1 MFIFIFCCFITQSVF
16 ADAKIIVLGDS
27 ISAGYGIKQEQSWVS
42 LLQQRLAEK
51 EYRYQT
57 VNASIS
63 GDTTSGGLQ
72 RIDNILTNH
81 APAIVIIELGGNDGL
96 RGLNLKA
103 TKRNLLQIIE
113 KCKKN
118 KSKILLIGMQLP
130 PNYGYAYT
138 NQFARIFES
147 LSNEKNIALVPF
159 MLKGIESNMHYFQ
172 KDGIHPTA
180 AAQII
185 LLDNIWPMLEPLL

>member
-1 MFIFIFCCFITQSVF
+1 
-16 ADAKIIVLGDS
+16 
-27 ISAGYGIKQEQSWVS
+27 VS
-42 LLQQRLAEK
+42 LLQQRLIEK
-51 EYRYQT
+51 EYPYQT
-57 VNASIS
+57 VNASIT

-81 APAIVIIELGGNDGL
+81 TPAIVIIELGGNDGL

-103 TKRNLLQIIE
+103 TKQNLLRIIE

-118 KSKILLIGMQLP
+118 NSIVLLVGMQLP
-130 PNYGYAYT
+130 PNYGFAYT
-138 NQFARIFES
+138 NQFAKIFES
-147 LSNEKNIALVPF
+147 LSNEENVALVPF
-159 MLKGIESNMHYFQ
+159 MLKGIESNKHYFQ

-180 AAQII
+180 AAQIV